1 MSLNEKLRGILKK
14 VKNSKSNDGVVEE
27 IQALLEEDTS
37 ADVIET
43 LGEEEEM
50 EIIDLG
56 TTPPP
61 LPTMEPPP
69 PPSVVTLE
77 WEQIAR
83 FMQMQKSSKSGHE
96 QLGALCLSFE
106 EEKKKIADALKVLQ
120 KEMIAEI
127 GDLRV
132 AANLP
137 TNVDYV
143 LNLPAIPGES
153 GSFVKAETN

>member
-69 PPSVVTLE
+69 PPSV
-77 WEQIAR
+77 
-83 FMQMQKSSKSGHE
+83 
-96 QLGALCLSFE
+96 
-106 EEKKKIADALKVLQ
+106 
-120 KEMIAEI
+120 EI
-127 GDLRV
+127 VRSWLFPSAV
-132 AANLP
+132 ML
-137 TNVDYV
+137 
-143 LNLPAIPGES
+143 
-153 GSFVKAETN
+153 

>member
-1 MSLNEKLRGILKK
+1 MSLNEKLRGILEK
-14 VKNSKSNDGVVEE
+14 VKNSKSNDGVAEE
-27 IQALLEEDTS
+27 IQALLEEDPS
-37 ADVIET
+37 ADVIEA
-43 LGEEEEM
+43 LGEEEM

-69 PPSVVTLE
+69 PPSVVTME

-83 FMQMQKSSKSGHE
+83 FMQMQESSKE
-96 QLGALCLSFE
+96 ARERLGLLCLSFE

-120 KEMIAEI
+120 KDMIAEI

>member
-1 MSLNEKLRGILKK
+1 MSLNKKLRGILEK
-14 VKNSKSNDGVVEE
+14 VKNSKSNDGVAEE
-27 IQALLEEDTS
+27 IQALLEENPS
-37 ADVIET
+37 ADVIEA

-69 PPSVVTLE
+69 PSVVALE

-120 KEMIAEI
+120 KEMITEI